1 VGDVVET
8 TARLNLRGGASLS
21 GAVLETLDEG
31 TTGTVLDGPSA
42 ADDFTWY
49 QIEVTD
55 GETGWVAGE
64 FLALVDDTPEPPAG
78 DFPIG
83 SFIFVNVPVVN
94 LRDDAGI
101 TAEVLD
107 QLEEGTM
114 VTVLDGPVAAD
125 DYTWYQVSVGE
136 GQNTQQGW
144 VAGSLMSGGIAL
156 NEDAVILDG
165 PLNLREAAGTASEAI
180 AALPVGDVV
189 IVLTGPIVADADA
202 FLWFEVDSDAGT
214 GFVAGQFLGMVEE

>member
-1 VGDVVET
+1 
-8 TARLNLRGGASLS
+8 
-21 GAVLETLDEG
+21 
-31 TTGTVLDGPSA
+31 
-42 ADDFTWY
+42 
-49 QIEVTD
+49 
-55 GETGWVAGE
+55 
-64 FLALVDDTPEPPAG
+64 
-78 DFPIG
+78 
-83 SFIFVNVPVVN
+83 
-94 LRDDAGI
+94 
-101 TAEVLD
+101 
-107 QLEEGTM
+107 
-114 VTVLDGPVAAD
+114 
-125 DYTWYQVSVGE
+125 
-136 GQNTQQGW
+136 